1 MRLKHF
7 LKLKEQTNQKTWI
20 ILMATQYNL
29 PSILYRLHKDF
40 EYDFK
45 QRNKNRKNQILTFI
59 MKTSSTI

>member
-1 MRLKHF
+1 
-7 LKLKEQTNQKTWI
+7 
-20 ILMATQYNL
+20 MATQYNL